1 MTRFVSRLNKGKLSN
16 QSFNFRLADEKEQQ
30 LLTGFGHNAVVPIG
44 MANSKIPIV
53 LSDRI
58 TKLAPYKYFW
68 MGAGEVDWKL
78 EVNTQEFIDIT
89 GAFVADITYDQ

>member
-16 QSFNFRLADEKEQQ
+16 NNFNFRLADEKEQEK
-30 LLTGFGHNAVVPIG
+30 LTGFGHNAVVPIG
-44 MANSKIPIV
+44 MANKQIPVI
-53 LSDRI
+53 LSDKI
-58 TKLAPYKYFW
+58 SKLAPYKFFW

-89 GAFVADITYDQ
+89 NAFVADITYDS